1 MSSSPRKKAKLTR
14 SLNHYARYSNMA
26 FQMLFIIAIG
36 VFGGLKL
43 DEKLNSKPI
52 FTLVCS
58 IAGLAVAFYVVIK
71 DVLQST
77 PKNHDK
83 KDTD

>member
-1 MSSSPRKKAKLTR
+1 MSSSPRKKPKFTR

-26 FQMLFIIAIG
+26 FQMMLIIVIG
-36 VFGGLKL
+36 VFGGIKL

-52 FTLVCS
+52 FTLICS
-58 IAGLAVAFYVVIK
+58 IAGLAVALYVVIK
-71 DVLQST
+71 DVLRSK
-77 PKNHDK
+77 PNNDGK

>member
-26 FQMLFIIAIG
+26 FQMMLIIVIG
-36 VFGGLKL
+36 VFGGIKL

-58 IAGLAVAFYVVIK
+58 IAGLAVALYVVIK
-71 DVLQST
+71 DVLQSK
-77 PKNHDK
+77 PNNYGK